1 MARKGVWEIKG
12 TERKTLREVVYERLK
27 KRIQRGEFKVKER
40 LIEQRL
46 AEDLGVSRTP
56 VREAISKL
64 EQDGLVDKIPQGGA
78 VVKGTTK
85 DEIEEVFGLRVVLES
100 YAAALATEKINEEI
114 LQSLDAVIEKQHRA
128 LERRNVNRYIELN
141 TQFHDLLYSA
151 SQSDKLYQIITF
163 LRNYIYKYRVF
174 LLRMEEMPKI
184 SLRDHQLML
193 QAMKEG
199 DAQKV
204 EELVKK
210 HILRAKE
217 TLLKEIEGGKLS
229 LE

>member
-12 TERKTLREVVYERLK
+12 MERKTLREVVYERLK

-78 VVKGTTK
+78 AVKGTTK

-141 TQFHDLLYSA
+141 SQFHDLLYSA
-151 SQSDKLYQIITF
+151 SQSDKLYQIINF

-193 QAMKEG
+193 EAMREG

-210 HILRAKE
+210 HIMRAKE
-217 TLLKEIEGGKLS
+217 TLLTEIEEGKLS